1 MGTDASVMLDRRA
14 VSEAV
19 APISGGSER
28 TAEGIVVELLPSAL
42 VRVRMEGEHQLLAH
56 LPSSQRANFVRLRV
70 GDRVRVAVSA
80 QDRTRGR
87 VLALLTKGQVL

>member
-1 MGTDASVMLDRRA
+1 VGAESSMSLDQRF
-14 VSEAV
+14 VSEV
-19 APISGGSER
+19 ATSVEDNEER
-28 TAEGIVVELLPSAL
+28 TAEGVVTDLLPSAL

-56 LPSSQRANFVRLRV
+56 LPSSQRANFMRLRV

-87 VLALLTKGQVL
+87 VLALLTKGQVI